1 MKVTGIIAEY
11 NPFHQGHAYHL
22 SRARELTGADRI
34 LIVMGGN
41 FMQRG
46 EPAIIDKYTRTEMA
60 LRNGADLVLEL
71 PAASATGSAEYFAE
85 GAVELLDASGVV
97 NELCF
102 GSELGELEPLEKA
115 AELLLE
121 EPKDYQELLRAELK
135 KGKTFPEARE
145 TALSAFLPEQ
155 SLLASPNNILAI
167 EYIKALKRRKSSI
180 RPLTIQ
186 RLGSYHGEDGQP
198 AGAPHTV
205 SGNLPESFASASTIR
220 CQLHTLEKQIV
231 TSCEQPAFGSLM
243 TALAKELPS
252 SSFGL
257 LKDVLLADRLVQAED
272 FSLPLHYRLMQAKE
286 PLEFSVYLDVSEELS
301 RRIYSLRQEFTGWN
315 AFLDLVRTRQYTRSR
330 VSRALLH
337 ILLDIRQEEVL
348 PPTHLRVLGFRR
360 EASDL
365 LSEIKKKSRLP
376 LITKAAGHPELS
388 EEIRISSLYHLG
400 NSYNELS
407 RPLVIL

>member
-22 SRARELTGADRI
+22 SRARELTGADRV
-34 LIVMGGN
+34 LVVMGGN

-186 RLGSYHGEDGQP
+186 RLGSYHGENGQP

-243 TALAKELPS
+243 TALAKELPP

-407 RPLVIL
+407 RSLVIL

>member
-34 LIVMGGN
+34 LVVMGGN

-97 NELCF
+97 TELCF

-121 EPKDYQELLRAELK
+121 EPEAYQDLLRMELK
-135 KGKTFPEARE
+135 KGRNFPEARE

-155 SLLASPNNILAI
+155 NLLASPNNILAI
-167 EYIKALKRRKSSI
+167 EYIKALKRRKSPI

-186 RLGSYHGEDGQP
+186 RLGNYHGEDGQP
-198 AGAPHTV
+198 NGTLRTV

-220 CQLHTLEKQIV
+220 CQLHTLEKQIE
-231 TSCEQPAFGSLM
+231 TSCEQLSFVSLM
-243 TALAKELPS
+243 TALAKELPH
-252 SSFGL
+252 SSFEL
-257 LKDVLLADRLVQAED
+257 LKDVLLADHLVQAED
-272 FSLPLHYRLMQAKE
+272 FFLPLHYRLMQAKE

>member
-22 SRARELTGADRI
+22 SRARELTGADRV
-34 LIVMGGN
+34 LVVMGGN

-121 EPKDYQELLRAELK
+121 EPEDYQELLRAELK

-145 TALSAFLPEQ
+145 TALSAFLPKQ

-186 RLGSYHGEDGQP
+186 RLGSYHGENGQP

-243 TALAKELPS
+243 TALAKELPP

-301 RRIYSLRQEFTGWN
+301 RRIYSLRQEFTVWN

-407 RPLVIL
+407 RSLVIL

>member
-22 SRARELTGADRI
+22 SRARELTGADRV
-34 LIVMGGN
+34 LVVMGGN

-121 EPKDYQELLRAELK
+121 EPEDYQELLRAELK

-145 TALSAFLPEQ
+145 TALSACLPKQ

-186 RLGSYHGEDGQP
+186 RLGSYHGENGQP

-243 TALAKELPS
+243 TALAKELPP

-376 LITKAAGHPELS
+376 LITTAAGHPELS

-407 RPLVIL
+407 RSLVIL

>member
-34 LIVMGGN
+34 LVVMGGN

-121 EPKDYQELLRAELK
+121 EPEDYQELLRAELK

-145 TALSAFLPEQ
+145 TAFSAFLPEQ

-198 AGAPHTV
+198 AGTPHTV

-231 TSCEQPAFGSLM
+231 TSCEQPAFVSLM
-243 TALAKELPS
+243 TALAKELPPF
-252 SSFGL
+252 SFGL

>member
-34 LIVMGGN
+34 LVVMGGN

-121 EPKDYQELLRAELK
+121 EPEDYQELLRTELK

-167 EYIKALKRRKSSI
+167 EYIKALKRRK
-180 RPLTIQ
+180 
-186 RLGSYHGEDGQP
+186 
-198 AGAPHTV
+198 V
-205 SGNLPESFASASTIR
+205 
-220 CQLHTLEKQIV
+220 
-231 TSCEQPAFGSLM
+231 
-243 TALAKELPS
+243 PS
-252 SSFGL
+252 
-257 LKDVLLADRLVQAED
+257 
-272 FSLPLHYRLMQAKE
+272 
-286 PLEFSVYLDVSEELS
+286 
-301 RRIYSLRQEFTGWN
+301 
-315 AFLDLVRTRQYTRSR
+315 VR
-330 VSRALLH
+330 
-337 ILLDIRQEEVL
+337 
-348 PPTHLRVLGFRR
+348 
-360 EASDL
+360 
-365 LSEIKKKSRLP
+365 
-376 LITKAAGHPELS
+376 
-388 EEIRISSLYHLG
+388 
-400 NSYNELS
+400 
-407 RPLVIL
+407 

>member
-22 SRARELTGADRI
+22 SRTRELTGADRI
-34 LIVMGGN
+34 LVVMGGN

-46 EPAIIDKYTRTEMA
+46 EPAITDKYIRTEMA

-97 NELCF
+97 TELCF

-121 EPKDYQELLRAELK
+121 EPEAYQELLRTELK
-135 KGKTFPEARE
+135 KGRTFPEARE
-145 TALSAFLPEQ
+145 TALSAFLPEK

-186 RLGSYHGEDGQP
+186 RLGNYHGEDGQP
-198 AGAPHTV
+198 DGTPRTV

-220 CQLHTLEKQIV
+220 CQLHTLKKQIE
-231 TSCEQPAFGSLM
+231 TSCEQPAFVSLM
-243 TALAKELPS
+243 TALAKELPP

-257 LKDVLLADRLVQAED
+257 LKDILLADRLVQAED

>member
-1 MKVTGIIAEY
+1 M
-11 NPFHQGHAYHL
+11 
-22 SRARELTGADRI
+22 
-34 LIVMGGN
+34 
-41 FMQRG
+41 
-46 EPAIIDKYTRTEMA
+46 
-60 LRNGADLVLEL
+60 
-71 PAASATGSAEYFAE
+71 
-85 GAVELLDASGVV
+85 ELLDASGVV

-121 EPKDYQELLRAELK
+121 EPEDYQELLRAELK

-145 TALSAFLPEQ
+145 TALSAFLPKQ

-186 RLGSYHGEDGQP
+186 RLGSYHGENGQP

-243 TALAKELPS
+243 TALAKELPP

-407 RPLVIL
+407 RSLVIL

>member
-22 SRARELTGADRI
+22 SRARELTGADRV
-34 LIVMGGN
+34 LVVMGGN

-121 EPKDYQELLRAELK
+121 EPEDYQELLRTELK

-243 TALAKELPS
+243 TALAKELPP

-407 RPLVIL
+407 RSLVIL

>member
-22 SRARELTGADRI
+22 SRARELTGADRV
-34 LIVMGGN
+34 LVVMGGN

-121 EPKDYQELLRAELK
+121 EPEDYQELLRAELK

-145 TALSAFLPEQ
+145 TALSAFLPKQ

-186 RLGSYHGEDGQP
+186 RLGSYHGENGQP

-243 TALAKELPS
+243 TALAKELPP

-286 PLEFSVYLDVSEELS
+286 PLEFSGYLDVSEELS

>member
-22 SRARELTGADRI
+22 SRARELTGADRV
-34 LIVMGGN
+34 LVVMGGN

-121 EPKDYQELLRAELK
+121 EPEDYQELLRAELK

>member
-34 LIVMGGN
+34 LVVMGGN

-121 EPKDYQELLRAELK
+121 EPEDYQELLRAELK

-243 TALAKELPS
+243 TALAKELPP

-257 LKDVLLADRLVQAED
+257 LKDVLLVDRLVQAED

>member
-34 LIVMGGN
+34 LVVMGGN

-121 EPKDYQELLRAELK
+121 EPEDYQKLLRAELK

-155 SLLASPNNILAI
+155 NLLASPNNILAI
-167 EYIKALKRRKSSI
+167 EYIKALKRRKSPI

-186 RLGSYHGEDGQP
+186 RLGNYHGEDGQP
-198 AGAPHTV
+198 AGALRTV

-220 CQLHTLEKQIV
+220 YQLHTLEKQIV
-231 TSCEQPAFGSLM
+231 TSCEQPAFVSLM
-243 TALAKELPS
+243 TALAKELPP

-301 RRIYSLRQEFTGWN
+301 RRIYSLRREFTGWN

>member
-22 SRARELTGADRI
+22 SRARELTGADRV
-34 LIVMGGN
+34 LVVMGGN

-121 EPKDYQELLRAELK
+121 EPEDYQELLRAELK

-145 TALSAFLPEQ
+145 TALSAFLPKQ

-186 RLGSYHGEDGQP
+186 RLGSYHGENGQP

-407 RPLVIL
+407 RSLVIL

>member
-34 LIVMGGN
+34 LVVMGGN

-102 GSELGELEPLEKA
+102 GSELGELEPLEQA

-121 EPKDYQELLRAELK
+121 EPEDYQELLRAELK

-243 TALAKELPS
+243 TALAKELPP

-348 PPTHLRVLGFRR
+348 PPTHLRVLGFRL

>member
-34 LIVMGGN
+34 LVAMGGN

-121 EPKDYQELLRAELK
+121 EPEDYQELLRAELK

-205 SGNLPESFASASTIR
+205 SGSLPESFASASTIR

-243 TALAKELPS
+243 TALVKELPP

>member
-11 NPFHQGHAYHL
+11 NHFHQGHAYHL
-22 SRARELTGADRI
+22 SRARELTGADRV
-34 LIVMGGN
+34 LVVMGGN

-85 GAVELLDASGVV
+85 GAVELLDAYGVV

-186 RLGSYHGEDGQP
+186 RLGSYHGENGQP

-243 TALAKELPS
+243 TALAKELPP

-407 RPLVIL
+407 RSLVIL

>member
-22 SRARELTGADRI
+22 SKARELTGADRV
-34 LIVMGGN
+34 LVVMGGN

-121 EPKDYQELLRAELK
+121 EPEDYQELLRAELK

-243 TALAKELPS
+243 TALAKELPP

-365 LSEIKKKSRLP
+365 LSKIKKKSRLP

>member
-34 LIVMGGN
+34 LVIMGGN

-46 EPAIIDKYTRTEMA
+46 EPAIIDKYTRTEVA

-121 EPKDYQELLRAELK
+121 EPEDYQELLRAELK

-243 TALAKELPS
+243 TALAKELPP

>member
-22 SRARELTGADRI
+22 SRARELTGADRV
-34 LIVMGGN
+34 LVVMGGN

-121 EPKDYQELLRAELK
+121 EPEDYQELLRAELK

-180 RPLTIQ
+180 RKLPRRRWTAGWRSAYGFRKPSRELCLCQHNPMPAPYSGKTD
-186 RLGSYHGEDGQP
+186 RNVMRTARFRFSYDSSGKRTSTFLFRTFKRCP
-198 AGAPHTV
+198 AGRSFGTGRGFFSSSPLPTHAGKGA
-205 SGNLPESFASASTIR
+205 SGILRLSGCFRRAFQADLFPPSGICRLECFSGSGPYQTIHQKPRFQSSPSHSSGYPSGRSASA
-220 CQLHTLEKQIV
+220 HTPQG
-231 TSCEQPAFGSLM
+231 SRFSPGSL
-243 TALAKELPS
+243 
-252 SSFGL
+252 
-257 LKDVLLADRLVQAED
+257 
-272 FSLPLHYRLMQAKE
+272 
-286 PLEFSVYLDVSEELS
+286 
-301 RRIYSLRQEFTGWN
+301 
-315 AFLDLVRTRQYTRSR
+315 
-330 VSRALLH
+330 
-337 ILLDIRQEEVL
+337 
-348 PPTHLRVLGFRR
+348 
-360 EASDL
+360 
-365 LSEIKKKSRLP
+365 
-376 LITKAAGHPELS
+376 
-388 EEIRISSLYHLG
+388 
-400 NSYNELS
+400 
-407 RPLVIL
+407 

>member
-34 LIVMGGN
+34 LVIMGGN

-121 EPKDYQELLRAELK
+121 EPEDYQELLRAELK

-243 TALAKELPS
+243 TALAKELPP

>member
-22 SRARELTGADRI
+22 SRARELTGADLI
-34 LIVMGGN
+34 LVVMGGN

-121 EPKDYQELLRAELK
+121 EPEDYQELLRAELK

-243 TALAKELPS
+243 TALAKELPP

>member
-22 SRARELTGADRI
+22 SRARELTGTDRI
-34 LIVMGGN
+34 LVVMGGN

-121 EPKDYQELLRAELK
+121 EPEDYQELLRTELK

-243 TALAKELPS
+243 TALAKELPP

-257 LKDVLLADRLVQAED
+257 LKDVLLADRLVQAEN

>member
-34 LIVMGGN
+34 LVVMGGN

-46 EPAIIDKYTRTEMA
+46 EPAITDKYIRTEMA

-97 NELCF
+97 TELCF

-121 EPKDYQELLRAELK
+121 EPEAYQELLRTELK
-135 KGKTFPEARE
+135 KGRTFPEARE
-145 TALSAFLPEQ
+145 TALSSFLPEK

-180 RPLTIQ
+180 HPLTIQ
-186 RLGSYHGEDGQP
+186 RLGNYHGEDGQP
-198 AGAPHTV
+198 DGTPRTV
-205 SGNLPESFASASTIR
+205 SGNLPGSFASASTIR
-220 CQLHTLEKQIV
+220 CQLHTLKKQIE
-231 TSCEQPAFGSLM
+231 TSCEQSAFVSLM
-243 TALAKELPS
+243 TALAKELPP

-257 LKDVLLADRLVQAED
+257 LKDVLLADHLVQAED

>member
-22 SRARELTGADRI
+22 SRAIELTGADRI
-34 LIVMGGN
+34 LVVMGGN

-115 AELLLE
+115 AELLRE
-121 EPKDYQELLRAELK
+121 EPEDYQELLRAELK

-186 RLGSYHGEDGQP
+186 RLGSYHGEDGKP
-198 AGAPHTV
+198 AGTPHTV
-205 SGNLPESFASASTIR
+205 SGNLPENFASASTIR

>member
-34 LIVMGGN
+34 LVVMGGN

-102 GSELGELEPLEKA
+102 GSELGELEPLKKA

-121 EPKDYQELLRAELK
+121 EPEDYQELLRAELK

-243 TALAKELPS
+243 TALAKELPP

>member
-22 SRARELTGADRI
+22 SRARELTGADRV
-34 LIVMGGN
+34 LVVMGGN

-121 EPKDYQELLRAELK
+121 EPEDYQELLRAELK

-145 TALSAFLPEQ
+145 TALSAFLPKQ

-186 RLGSYHGEDGQP
+186 RLGSYHGENGQP

-243 TALAKELPS
+243 TALAKELPP

>member
-34 LIVMGGN
+34 LVVMGGN

-121 EPKDYQELLRAELK
+121 EPEDYQELLRAELK

-243 TALAKELPS
+243 TALAKELPP

-301 RRIYSLRQEFTGWN
+301 RRIYSLHQEFTGWN

>member
-121 EPKDYQELLRAELK
+121 EPEDYQELLRAELK

-205 SGNLPESFASASTIR
+205 SGNLPESFVSASTIR

-243 TALAKELPS
+243 TALAKELPP

-286 PLEFSVYLDVSEELS
+286 PLEYSVYLDVSEELS

>member
-186 RLGSYHGEDGQP
+186 RLGSYHGENGQP

-243 TALAKELPS
+243 TALAKELPP

-286 PLEFSVYLDVSEELS
+286 PMEFSVYLDVSEELS

>member
-22 SRARELTGADRI
+22 SRAIELTGADRI
-34 LIVMGGN
+34 LVVMGGN

-121 EPKDYQELLRAELK
+121 EPEDYQELLRAELK

-243 TALAKELPS
+243 TALAKELPP

-272 FSLPLHYRLMQAKE
+272 FSLPLHYRLMQAQE

>member
-34 LIVMGGN
+34 LVVMGGN

-121 EPKDYQELLRAELK
+121 EPEDYQELLRAELK

-186 RLGSYHGEDGQP
+186 RLGSYHGEDGKP

>member
-34 LIVMGGN
+34 LVVMGGN

-46 EPAIIDKYTRTEMA
+46 EPAITDKYTRTEMA

-97 NELCF
+97 TELCF

-121 EPKDYQELLRAELK
+121 EPEAYQELLRTELK
-135 KGKTFPEARE
+135 KGRTFPEARE
-145 TALSAFLPEQ
+145 TALSAFLPEK

-167 EYIKALKRRKSSI
+167 EYIKALKRRKSPI
-180 RPLTIQ
+180 QPLTIQ
-186 RLGSYHGEDGQP
+186 RLGNYHGEDGQP
-198 AGAPHTV
+198 DGTPRTV

-220 CQLHTLEKQIV
+220 CQLHTLKKQIE
-231 TSCEQPAFGSLM
+231 TSCEQPAFVSLM
-243 TALAKELPS
+243 TALAKELPP

-257 LKDVLLADRLVQAED
+257 LKDILLADRLVQAED

>member
-34 LIVMGGN
+34 LVVMGGN

-46 EPAIIDKYTRTEMA
+46 EPAIIDKYIRTEMA

-97 NELCF
+97 TELCF

-121 EPKDYQELLRAELK
+121 EPEAYQELLRTELK
-135 KGKTFPEARE
+135 KGRTFPEARE
-145 TALSAFLPEQ
+145 TALSSFLPKK

-167 EYIKALKRRKSSI
+167 EYIKALKRRKSPI
-180 RPLTIQ
+180 QPLTIQ
-186 RLGSYHGEDGQP
+186 RLGNYHGEDGQP
-198 AGAPHTV
+198 DGTPRTV

-220 CQLHTLEKQIV
+220 CQLHTLKKQIE
-231 TSCEQPAFGSLM
+231 TSCEQPAFVSLM
-243 TALAKELPS
+243 TALTKELPP

-257 LKDVLLADRLVQAED
+257 LKDVLLADHLVQAED

-388 EEIRISSLYHLG
+388 EEIRISSLYYLG

>member
-22 SRARELTGADRI
+22 SRARELTGADRV
-34 LIVMGGN
+34 LVVMGGN

-121 EPKDYQELLRAELK
+121 EPEDYQELLRAELK

-145 TALSAFLPEQ
+145 TALSAFLPKQ

-186 RLGSYHGEDGQP
+186 RLGSYHGENGQP

-243 TALAKELPS
+243 TALAKELPP

-407 RPLVIL
+407 RSLVIL

>member
-34 LIVMGGN
+34 LVVMGGN

-121 EPKDYQELLRAELK
+121 EPEDYQELLRAELK

>member
-34 LIVMGGN
+34 LVVMGGN

-46 EPAIIDKYTRTEMA
+46 EPAITDKYIRTEMA

-97 NELCF
+97 TELCF

-121 EPKDYQELLRAELK
+121 EPEAYQELLRTELK
-135 KGKTFPEARE
+135 KGRTFPEARE
-145 TALSAFLPEQ
+145 TALSSFLPEK

-167 EYIKALKRRKSSI
+167 EYIKALKRRKSPI
-180 RPLTIQ
+180 QPLTIQ
-186 RLGSYHGEDGQP
+186 RLGNYHGEDGQP
-198 AGAPHTV
+198 DGTPRTV

-220 CQLHTLEKQIV
+220 CQLHTLKKQIE
-231 TSCEQPAFGSLM
+231 TSCEQPAFVSLM
-243 TALAKELPS
+243 TALAKELPP

-257 LKDVLLADRLVQAED
+257 LKDILLADRLVQAED

>member
-34 LIVMGGN
+34 LVVMGGN

-121 EPKDYQELLRAELK
+121 EPEDYQELLRTELK
-135 KGKTFPEARE
+135 KGKNFPEARE

-243 TALAKELPS
+243 TALAEELPP